1 MTREEELNW
10 IVAQIT
16 PRVQEILQS
25 SSVSPDEIETSL
37 DIEGINSLP
46 AIKKAGGIEKVVLV
60 PLSKIMLG
68 AEVAGL
74 GEINDRLDEMES
86 RIKVV
91 KSTTKVN
98 I

>member
-10 IVAQIT
+10 IVSQIT
-16 PRVQEILQS
+16 PRVQEMLQS
-25 SSVSPDEIETSL
+25 SSLSPDEIETSL

-68 AEVAGL
+68 AEIAGL
-74 GEINDRLDEMES
+74 GDINNRLDEIES

-91 KSTTKVN
+91 KSTSEVN

>member
-37 DIEGINSLP
+37 DIDGVSSLP
-46 AIKKAGGIEKVVLV
+46 AIKKSGGVEKVVLV
-60 PLSKIMLG
+60 PLSQIMLG

-74 GEINDRLDEMES
+74 GDINNRLDEIES

-91 KSTTKVN
+91 KSTSEVN